1 MAAFS
6 ALVRPKSGQHGQVTK
21 PARLLANYQDVVDT
35 RAHVRR
41 RMADCLTVCLD
52 RAWHLIGE
60 CRMSLCQWRWSAS
73 TSAVQRIARSTAWRR
88 LVAVGLIALNFRFAV
103 FGSRLIRNARRTNM
117 LRVKFASINCR
128 SVASA
133 SV

>member
-41 RMADCLTVCLD
+41 RMADCLTEPFSSSVCLAYLQYVD
-52 RAWHLIGE
+52 GLGE
-60 CRMSLCQWRWSAS
+60 LAGAPGAAAELAENAPGLELGVRTLAGRPQSR
-73 TSAVQRIARSTAWRR
+73 VR
-88 LVAVGLIALNFRFAV
+88 AVGLFLRFRLV
-103 FGSRLIRNARRTNM
+103 LPPVRD
-117 LRVKFASINCR
+117 LRVH
-128 SVASA
+128 
-133 SV
+133 